1 MAPNMTKKHL
11 QINAMR
17 EDIIAHIPHQIEP
30 ELPQMVLPIPVNEWV
45 QLPEVGINDFDH
57 WVQLPEVEIN
67 DFEHWLQL
75 QHADEV
81 LDDIFNSFIEDWDLW
96 MEEMDNTSD

>member
-1 MAPNMTKKHL
+1 MAPNMTKQHL

-17 EDIIAHIPHQIEP
+17 EDMFVLISPQIEP

-45 QLPEVGINDFDH
+45 QLPQVGINDFDQ
-57 WVQLPEVEIN
+57 WIQLHHEDWP
-67 DFEHWLQL
+67 LY
-75 QHADEV
+75 ADAV

-96 MEEMDNTSD
+96 MEEMDNISD

>member
-1 MAPNMTKKHL
+1 MAPNMTKQHL

-17 EDIIAHIPHQIEP
+17 EDMIVHIPPQIEP

-45 QLPEVGINDFDH
+45 QLPEVG
-57 WVQLPEVEIN
+57 IN

-96 MEEMDNTSD
+96 MEEMDNISD